1 MCFYMARGGL
11 GYEGIGFQA
20 ATFKAGAGIKA
31 LVEAANRDAVV
42 GIPVVVTSA
51 GDTVDLGNAGDVP
64 FGFIDVYENDGHVGV
79 QFRGFREDVPV
90 VATGVTP
97 GRVCLLDGSGALK
110 DTASG
115 IGVKQSMSKTVTTGA
130 TEAGDAIVTI
140 TAAGKAELA
149 DGKDITVTLAVGTAT
164 ATATAI
170 ETALKA
176 DEDVKAFFDVTRS
189 TATVILTA
197 KVPADNDDT
206 MEIEFTAGDTG
217 AVMGDT
223 TDVAGVADRKI
234 GLPIFIN
241 TDATAK
247 TATVFLG

>member
-1 MCFYMARGGL
+1 MARGGL

-20 ATFKAGAGIKA
+20 TTFKAGAGIKA
-31 LVEAANRDAVV
+31 LVAAANRDAVV
-42 GIPVVVTSA
+42 GVPVVVTSV

-64 FGFIDVYENDGHVGV
+64 FGLIDVYENDGHVGV

-90 VATGVTP
+90 VDAGITP
-97 GRVCLLDGSGALK
+97 GRVCLVDGNGALK
-110 DTASG
+110 DTTIG
-115 IGVKQSMSKTVTTGA
+115 IGTKQSMTKQVTTGA
-130 TEAGDAIVTI
+130 TAAGDATVKI

-149 DGKDITVTLAVGTAT
+149 NGKDITVTLAIGTAT

-176 DEDVKAFFDVTRS
+176 DADVKAFFDVTR
-189 TATVILTA
+189 TTDTIKLTA
-197 KVPADNDDT
+197 KVPATNDET
-206 MEIEFTAGDTG
+206 MAIKLTAGDTG

-223 TDVAGVADRKI
+223 TDVAGVADKKI

>member
-1 MCFYMARGGL
+1 MRGNL
-11 GYEGIGFQA
+11 SYEGIGFQA

-31 LVEAANRDAVV
+31 LVAAANRDAVV
-42 GIPVVVTSA
+42 GVPVVITDNSI
-51 GDTVDLGNAGDVP
+51 VDLGTDGDVP
-64 FGFIDVYENDGHVGV
+64 FGIVDVYEDDGHCTV
-79 QFRGFREDVPV
+79 QFKGFREDVKV
-90 VATGVTP
+90 VDAGITP
-97 GRVCLLDGSGALK
+97 GRVCLLDGNGALK

-115 IGVKQSMSKTVTTGA
+115 IGTKQSMSKTVTTGA
-130 TEAGDAIVTI
+130 TAAGDATVTI

-149 DGKDITVTLAVGTAT
+149 DGKDVTVTLAIGTAT

-176 DEDVKAFFDVTRS
+176 DDDVKAFFDVTRS
-189 TATVILTA
+189 TAAVILTA
-197 KVPADNDDT
+197 KVPADDDDT
-206 MEIEFTAGDTG
+206 MEIELTAGDTG